1 MSAASGPA
9 ARRVLVVSAD
19 IGGGH
24 DATGRALEERIQAIW
39 PGSRVS
45 WVDTLDVMGAGVGR
59 SFRRIYVTNVGVTPW
74 LYEFFWASLWR
85 FHWFAGTAKWFTG
98 SWAGRRLA
106 PVVDAFDPDL
116 IVSTY
121 PLGSAGLA
129 WLRRHR
135 GLGVPIGAWISDF
148 APHPFWVY
156 PELDLNLVVHRAAVP
171 FAAVSASGTTLGVCA
186 PPVLDSFR
194 PGDRVEAARRCDL
207 DPDRA
212 AVVVAC
218 GSYGF
223 GAVEEAIQALVGVG
237 DPIQVVAVC
246 GRNERLA
253 ARLEALNVPAGRLVV
268 RRWVDDM
275 PTLLQAARL
284 LVTNAGGATA
294 LEALATGTPIVMY
307 RPIAAHGAA
316 NAALMAAA
324 GLAETAHTP
333 QTLVAGVR
341 TRLRQPPRPIEVPP
355 DGRLPDLGLPA
366 VAESPG
372 PVRVPAAALDGEFAL
387 VSGVDDGVSPGAG
400 SAPAGGTADPA
411 AARGTRRTG
420 PDGDAPQVR
429 HGRPATGRR
438 PSWPLRPQD
447 AFFLHVQTASE
458 AQQIGTVLELGPRTE
473 GHPVTRA
480 QLTALVAR
488 RLPAIPTL
496 RRRPVERGRWRRP
509 GWVIDRFVDPA
520 AHLDEVHVAAGD
532 DGQAAVDRFWSEPL
546 PTDRPPWR
554 MLLVSGLPDG
564 HTRLAVK
571 LHHCLG
577 DGISVIA
584 VVRRLLDTVEAPPS
598 RVRRNAPPAT
608 PRVVAARQAPV
619 GFDQA
624 REAARRLGRTA
635 RGLAR
640 LASRGAAPRSPLN
653 RRIDSPRRRL
663 INLSLPAADVLRAA
677 RACGAHPS
685 ELMLALA
692 AGALGAAHPAPVPPR
707 LRVMFAVS
715 RDARRRAPTQGNWTG
730 AVGLDLPLGPM
741 PAPQRVAA
749 VRRTL
754 RAALNSGEAEAA
766 GMVMRMMG
774 ALPAPVHAALA
785 RRFYTSRRLN
795 VVVSYMP
802 TSFPLKVMAEAPVR
816 AAAPVVALAED
827 VHIGIAVLRSG
838 ASFEVGVILNAAFVE
853 VGDATVA
860 ALRRGLAELLADAD
874 AGSTG
879 GARAGDGAAAHEVPV
894 GGSGAERGW
903 HETIRSDEASGP
915 ATGGRVDR
923 TVSGALPPG
932 VPRCA

>member
-1 MSAASGPA
+1 MSAPTGPV

-45 WVDTLDVMGAGVGR
+45 WVDTLDVMGPGVGR
-59 SFRRIYVTNVGVTPW
+59 SFRRTYVTNVGLTPW

-85 FHWFAGTAKWFTG
+85 FHWFAGTAKRFTG

-135 GLGVPIGAWISDF
+135 GLGVPVGAWISDF

-171 FAAVSASGTTLGVCA
+171 FAAVAASGTTLGVCA

-194 PGDRVEAARRCDL
+194 PGDRTEAARRCDL

-223 GAVEEAIQALVGVG
+223 GAVEEAIQALVGIG

-253 ARLEALNVPAGRLVV
+253 TRLEALNVPAGRLVV

-341 TRLRQPPRPIEVPP
+341 TRLRQPPRPVEVPP

-366 VAESPG
+366 VAGSPG
-372 PVRVPAAALDGEFAL
+372 PLPGPATGLDGEFVL
-387 VSGVDDGVSPGAG
+387 VGEGTDEV
-400 SAPAGGTADPA
+400 APAGGIAPA
-411 AARGTRRTG
+411 GGGRSARDARRPG
-420 PDGDAPQVR
+420 PDGAGSR
-429 HGRPATGRR
+429 AREGRPARGRL

-447 AFFLHVQTASE
+447 AFFLHVQTATE
-458 AQQIGTVLELGPRTE
+458 AQQIGTVLELGPRAE
-473 GHPVTRA
+473 GRPVTRE

-520 AHLDEVHVAAGD
+520 AHLDEVHVAPGD
-532 DGQAAVDRFWSEPL
+532 DGQAAVDHFWSEPL

-564 HTRLAVK
+564 NTRLAVK

-584 VVRRLLDTVEAPPS
+584 VVRRLLDTMEAAPS
-598 RVRRNAPPAT
+598 RARRNAPPAT
-608 PRVVAARQAPV
+608 PRIAGGRQASA

-640 LASRGAAPRSPLN
+640 LATQGAAPRTPLN

-663 INLSLPAADVLRAA
+663 INMSLPAADVLKAA

-730 AVGLDLPLGPM
+730 AVSLDLPSRPM
-741 PAPQRVAA
+741 PPPDRVAV

-754 RAALNSGEAEAA
+754 RAALSSGEAEAA

-802 TSFPLKVMAEAPVR
+802 TSFPLRVMAEAPVR

-827 VHIGIAVLRSG
+827 VHVGIAVLRSG
-838 ASFEVGVILNAAFVE
+838 ASFEVGVILNAALADL
-853 VGDATVA
+853 GDAIVA
-860 ALRRGLAELLADAD
+860 ALRRGLAELLAAAD
-874 AGSTG
+874 AGSAG
-879 GARAGDGAAAHEVPV
+879 GARPGDGAATHELPV
-894 GGSGAERGW
+894 GGSGAEPGW
-903 HETIRSDEASGP
+903 RETRRTDEG
-915 ATGGRVDR
+915 TGGRSDR
-923 TVSGALPPG
+923 TVSGAVPPG